1 MDGEGLR
8 LAPPPLFSL
17 PPPPPPPWLPELCH
31 YAGDCAAQ
39 PAISSLLASSSVLHV
54 VSLVTIT
61 ALTIVLVF
69 AVSCIIVYR
78 CLHQPPLFFSAMLL
92 LLFFMQFRLLRGS
105 AL

>member
-1 MDGEGLR
+1 MDGEELR

-78 CLHQPPLFFSAMLL
+78 CRHRNHS
-92 LLFFMQFRLLRGS
+92 S
-105 AL
+105 ALQYCCCSFLCKD